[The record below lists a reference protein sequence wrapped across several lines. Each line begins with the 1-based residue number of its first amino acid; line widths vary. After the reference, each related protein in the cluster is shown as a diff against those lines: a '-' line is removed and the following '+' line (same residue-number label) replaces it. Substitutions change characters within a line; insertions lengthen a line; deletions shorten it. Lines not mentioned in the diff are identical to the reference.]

1 MEPEFRE
8 GLKQTAKTLDISPG
22 PWGWV
27 QEYKVYVIQMNL
39 LGIQTRQ
46 KFLTRCLRINKDL
59 QNHPTKP
66 QGLSRTVLSTLI
78 TFLIK
83 ENGAHKCVGLKHI
96 LWKICTRMDEKINK
110 RWVKETMRQLE
121 KIKITNTNVF
131 LSEIFNI
138 NLMLTLNDS
147 IPLLSFELEQIMEI
161 ISKDF
166 FINSARETEQEEC
179 KPAAYQGPSTAKEEK
194 KPAAY
199 QGPSTAKEEKKPL
212 ASQGPSTAKEEKK
225 PAAYQ
230 GPSTTAATSE
240 DQVKHLEMWQE
251 NPPCITGGVDNCPLI
266 STEDD
271 EFIQIQEDDSVTS
284 PCLNKETS
292 AYTIKYNRN
301 YKKNLLCSSAVS

>member
-1 MEPEFRE
+1 
-8 GLKQTAKTLDISPG
+8 
-22 PWGWV
+22 
-27 QEYKVYVIQMNL
+27 
-39 LGIQTRQ
+39 
-46 KFLTRCLRINKDL
+46 
-59 QNHPTKP
+59 
-66 QGLSRTVLSTLI
+66 
-78 TFLIK
+78 
-83 ENGAHKCVGLKHI
+83 
-96 LWKICTRMDEKINK
+96 MDEKINK

-179 KPAAYQGPSTAKEEK
+179 
-194 KPAAY
+194 
-199 QGPSTAKEEKKPL
+199 
-212 ASQGPSTAKEEKK
+212 K